1 MKHIS
6 GAATPGVGGGGAGAG
21 SGAGLTEDRLEHVLG
36 KFLEAQEQM

>member
-1 MKHIS
+1 MKLIA
-6 GAATPGVGGGGAGAG
+6 GAATPGARGGGTGAG